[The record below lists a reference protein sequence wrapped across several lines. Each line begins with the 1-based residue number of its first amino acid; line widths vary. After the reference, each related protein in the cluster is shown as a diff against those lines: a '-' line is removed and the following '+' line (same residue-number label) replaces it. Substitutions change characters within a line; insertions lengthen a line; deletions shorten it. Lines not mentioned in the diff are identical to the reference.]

1 MFKMKVEKNCS
12 SCVLCPNLIV
22 LCGTF
27 VLDLLPCFVTFST
40 NVSSRVSSVLYFVCD
55 ICVSHKLHKCASGLG
70 QILKKLQ
77 RRIQMKSLLFST
89 CVALFSARLCS
100 IIKNI

>member
-40 NVSSRVSSVLYFVCD
+40 NVSSRVSSQFCILCVTFVYRTSCTN
-55 ICVSHKLHKCASGLG
+55 VRQAW
-70 QILKKLQ
+70 
-77 RRIQMKSLLFST
+77 
-89 CVALFSARLCS
+89 ARF
-100 IIKNI
+100 